1 MQPLPI
7 HVNVRADRLTPP
19 LTPEAVAYAWE
30 QLLQR
35 AGFAS
40 LNVPLWYADPADVPP
55 DLTGVVVIPCPPNS
69 FEALLRRAPGS
80 LPSLPLEQALPQGV
94 RVPVIDPLPILFWG
108 AGGGM
113 KRPFA
118 ALREKEV
125 LILYVDIIAA
135 TFFMLSRWEETVILI
150 RDEHGRFPATASVAY
165 KQGFLDRP
173 IVDEYAMILREWMK
187 ILLPGWQPRKRRFSI
202 KISHDVDKALSFPK
216 WQVAIRVLGG
226 DLLKRRS
233 LSRAGRDL
241 LRMII
246 QMTTPSRDPY
256 FQSLLALAR
265 ISEETG
271 LSTDAFY
278 FMTALRAPYDDGYD
292 PASQPISSLISD
304 LRSRGFEI
312 GLHAGYHT
320 FNNPERLV
328 IEKARLERLLGDG
341 HFGGRQHYLR
351 FRVPDTWRH
360 WERVGLVYDS
370 TMGYADH
377 EGFRCGTC
385 HLFRPFDIEQNREL
399 DLLEYPLIVM
409 DDTLRSYRRMT
420 PKQSE
425 KRILELARRCRQV
438 EGTFTLLWHNTCLM
452 SEPWINIYCQIIRK
466 LFDMQE

>member
-1 MQPLPI
+1 VITLGRLVNILSKHIAHPLDSKK
-7 HVNVRADRLTPP
+7 VN
-19 LTPEAVAYAWE
+19 YAWK

-35 AGFAS
+35 AGFER
-40 LNVPLWYADPADVPP
+40 LNIPLWYAEPSQVPP
-55 DLTGVVVIPCPPNS
+55 SVHGVIVIPCLPGS
-69 FEALLRRAPGS
+69 FESLLYHPSRS
-80 LPSLPLEQALPQGV
+80 LPSLSPDQVLPQGS
-94 RVPVIDPLPILFWG
+94 DLLPILTEDLPVLFYG
-108 AGGGM
+108 AGKEGHT
-113 KRPFA
+113 FA
-118 ALREKEV
+118 SLYNSN
-125 LILYVDIIAA
+125 LIIHVDIIA
-135 TFFMLSRWEETVILI
+135 TCFFMLSRWEETVIPI

-320 FNNPERLV
+320 FNNPERLA